1 MNPAL
6 APEALVFVDLETSG
20 ANFANDRIIEVGL
33 VEVDSQG
40 AREWSALVNPEA
52 PVSSFI
58 TGLTGINDAMLSS
71 APTFAQLAPSL
82 LQRLRGR
89 LLIAHN
95 ARFDYGFLRCEFK
108 RLGIEFRAPTLCT
121 VKLSRK
127 LFPQHHRH
135 NLDTLV
141 TRHGLAVA
149 GSRHRALADAR
160 LLWDLWRC
168 WHGQL
173 PVETIRSVVA
183 NLVGRPEL
191 PAQIDPALIDDL
203 PEAAGAYAFYG
214 EDGRLLLLR
223 RASNLR
229 QQVLAHFTATKR
241 ETPLLRDLRRVDWR
255 EAAGELGAR
264 LREIEL
270 SRRAAQSGP
279 QAGPR
284 EPGGSNAGAAARG
297 LCSWQ
302 LRALQDGHFRPEL
315 VFAEDLDFAIAD
327 DLFGIYPS
335 HREAL
340 RSLRKL
346 ADAQRLC
353 YKLLGLDDSTKPGA
367 CAAYRQKSC
376 RGVCIG
382 KETVALHSARVL
394 TALAKFKLKP
404 WPYKGPLLLLERDE
418 FGMREEFHLVDRWRL
433 VATVHNEEALQARL
447 ADGPTGQ
454 AFDPDIYRVIGRF
467 LHAGKIGLRPLP
479 PFSL

>member
-1 MNPAL
+1 MSFPAL
-6 APEALVFVDLETSG
+6 AFVDLETTG
-20 ANFANDRIIEVGL
+20 ATATADRITEIGI
-33 VEVDSQG
+33 VEVDADG
-40 AREWSALVNPEA
+40 VREWSTLVNPGV
-52 PVSSFI
+52 PISSFI
-58 TGLTGINDAMLSS
+58 ESLTGISS
-71 APTFAQLAPSL
+71 AMVASAPAFTEVANEVLA
-82 LQRLRGR
+82 RLDGR
-89 LLIAHN
+89 LFIAHN
-95 ARFDYGFLRCEFK
+95 ARFDYGFLKNEFK
-108 RLGIEFRAPTLCT
+108 RAGLDFRATVLCT

-168 WHGQL
+168 WHEQL

-229 QQVLAHFTATKR
+229 QQVLAHFTAAKR

-255 EAAGELGAR
+255 AAAGELGAR

-270 SRRAAQSGP
+270 SRSAAQSGP
-279 QAGPR
+279 QAWLR

-297 LCSWQ
+297 LCSWPYQ
-302 LRALQDGHFRPEL
+302 ARQNGHLRPEL

-335 HREAL
+335 HREAT

-353 YKLLGLDDSTKPGA
+353 YKLLGLDDRAKAGP

-382 KETVALHSARVL
+382 RETLALHGARVL
-394 TALAKFKLKP
+394 IALAKFKLRP
-404 WPYKGPLLLLERDE
+404 WPYKGPLVLLERDE
-418 FGMREEFHLVDRWRL
+418 FGMREDVHLVDRWRL
-433 VATVHNEEALQARL
+433 VATVHSEEALQERL
-447 ADGPTGQ
+447 ANGPTRQ
-454 AFDPDIYRVIGRF
+454 PFDPDIYRVIGRY
-467 LHAGKIGLRPLP
+467 LHAGKIGIRPLP

>member
-1 MNPAL
+1 MNPVL
-6 APEALVFVDLETSG
+6 APERFVFVDLETSG
-20 ANFANDRIIEVGL
+20 ANFANDRIIEIGL
-33 VEVDSQG
+33 VEVDSHG

-58 TGLTGINDAMLSS
+58 TGLTGIDDSMLRS
-71 APTFAQLAPSL
+71 APTFAQVAPSL
-82 LQRLRGR
+82 LDKLRGK

-95 ARFDYGFLRCEFK
+95 ARFDYGFLRGEFK

-168 WHGQL
+168 WHGQV
-173 PVETIRSVVA
+173 PVETIRSAVA
-183 NLVGRPEL
+183 NIVGRPEL
-191 PAQIDPALIDDL
+191 PAQIDAEVIDDL

-214 EDGRLLLLR
+214 EGERLLLLR
-223 RASNLR
+223 RATNIR
-229 QQVLAHFTATKR
+229 RQVLAHFTAAKR

-255 EAAGELGAR
+255 DAAGELGAR
-264 LREIEL
+264 LHEIGL
-270 SRRAAQSGP
+270 ARSAAR
-279 QAGPR
+279 AGP
-284 EPGGSNAGAAARG
+284 EEGEQQPGGSSRTAHSE

-302 LRALQDGHFRPEL
+302 LRAQESGDFPPQL
-315 VFAEDLDFAIAD
+315 VLAQDLDFAVAD
-327 DLFGIYPS
+327 DLFGLYPS
-335 HREAL
+335 PREAL

-346 ADAQRLC
+346 ADAHRLC
-353 YKLLGLDDSTKPGA
+353 YKLLGLDDRAKAGP

-382 KETVALHSARVL
+382 RETLALHGARVL
-394 TALAKFKLKP
+394 IALAKFKLRP
-404 WPYKGPLLLLERDE
+404 WPYKGPLVLLERDE
-418 FGMREEFHLVDRWRL
+418 FGMREDVHLVDRWRL
-433 VATVHNEEALQARL
+433 VATVHSEEALQERL
-447 ADGPTGQ
+447 ANGPSIQ
-454 AFDPDIYRVIGRF
+454 PFDPDIYRVIGRC
-467 LHAGKIGLRPLP
+467 LQTGKIGIRPLP
-479 PFSL
+479 PFSP